1 MKTKLRQPVIMLN
14 ILQLHDRPRR
24 SSTLLFAGC
33 FLKLKRKHTTVLIPT
48 IMTGKVS
55 KDRKNEDVKD
65 SQPNINFPD
74 GGWGWVI
81 VFCSF
86 FDHFFGEHHYHN
98 IDMIG

>member
-1 MKTKLRQPVIMLN
+1 
-14 ILQLHDRPRR
+14 
-24 SSTLLFAGC
+24 
-33 FLKLKRKHTTVLIPT
+33 
-48 IMTGKVS
+48 MTGKVS

-86 FDHFFGEHHYHN
+86 FDHFFGEHHYIYIYDWLRPCYYRWWSGLHIWN
-98 IDMIG
+98 FSGGHHGHIRH